1 MNGFPEALVKKT
13 LAAQPQPHTE
23 PSTSPPEED
32 VPKVLCTPYVKGLSE
47 KIEKICTPLG
57 VKPVFKPGRMLRQE
71 LRKVKTKTP
80 EEKLTGVVYESP
92 CGQCDEV
99 YLGETKRTL
108 KVQLGEHRLAVKR
121 GDQKNGIAV
130 HVHNTQH
137 CIDWKGS
144 KIRRRAAGYWER
156 RTTEAIQIRKTSH
169 NMNLDSGLLLPMV
182 WNPILNPPQPTT
194 SQSRPNR

>member
-1 MNGFPEALVKKT
+1 MRCMRDRAHNICHPTKKDEEIDHLNQVFQMNGFPEALVKKT
-13 LAAQPQPHTE
+13 LAAQPQPHTD

-32 VPKVLCTPYVKGLSE
+32 AQKVLCTPYVKGLSE

-71 LRKVKTKTP
+71 LMKVKTKTP
-80 EEKLTGVVYESP
+80 EEKLTGVVYEIP

-99 YLGETKRTL
+99 YLGEAKRTL
-108 KVQLGEHRLAVKR
+108 KVRLGEHRQAVKR

-144 KIRRRAAGYWER
+144 KIQRRAAGYWER
-156 RTTEAIQIRKTSH
+156 RTTEAIQIRKTS
-169 NMNLDSGLLLPMV
+169 
-182 WNPILNPPQPTT
+182 
-194 SQSRPNR
+194 PNI

>member
-1 MNGFPEALVKKT
+1 MAFQKRWLRRPWLPNPNPTLSPLRVHLKRMRRRSYAPPMSKVSVK
-13 LAAQPQPHTE
+13 
-23 PSTSPPEED
+23 
-32 VPKVLCTPYVKGLSE
+32 
-47 KIEKICTPLG
+47 KIEKICTG
-57 VKPVFKPGRMLRQE
+57 SQAHFQTGRTLRQE
-71 LRKVKTKTP
+71 LMKVKTKTP
-80 EEKLTGVVYESP
+80 EEKLTGVVYEIP

-108 KVQLGEHRLAVKR
+108 KVRLGEHRQTVKR

-156 RTTEAIQIRKTSH
+156 RTTEAIQIRKTSP